1 MEGLGLSYPRTG
13 ICELAVGREDAL
25 NWILS
30 RSRVRSHEA
39 LDLVRGGGADA
50 RRRRGIQQ
58 LSVMEFA
65 NNLNPAS
72 SYFTKA
78 EHRIY
83 LRCAACWEI
92 ASQRGHCKQKQR
104 HDQKHNRIMGAN
116 TIEQTCHHGRSE
128 CRKDHSGNDAHAG
141 KRDPLP

>member
-1 MEGLGLSYPRTG
+1 MSYPRTG

-72 SYFTKA
+72 SYFTKG

-83 LRCAACWEI
+83 LRCAPRWKVAG
-92 ASQRGHCKQKQR
+92 QHCDHKQKER
-104 HDQKHNRIMGAN
+104 HSQKHKQIVRV
-116 TIEQTCHHGRSE
+116 
-128 CRKDHSGNDAHAG
+128 HAV
-141 KRDPLP
+141 